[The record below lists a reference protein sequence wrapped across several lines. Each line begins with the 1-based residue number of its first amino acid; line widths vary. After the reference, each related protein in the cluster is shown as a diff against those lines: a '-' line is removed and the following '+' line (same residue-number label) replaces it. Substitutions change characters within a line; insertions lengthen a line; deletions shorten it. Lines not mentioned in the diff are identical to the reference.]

1 MFLLSEMSE
10 MFPKFY
16 LWNVELKVVGQE
28 STNNE
33 YRFCWDRSI
42 EFVKPSLNFR
52 SAVGELMTALYRT
65 ITGWTRLFVW
75 VTAFRPTSSST
86 ILQAKFRSNLQPLC

>member
-16 LWNVELKVVGQE
+16 LRNVELKVVGQE

-52 SAVGELMTALYRT
+52 SRLGELMTALLPNVRNDL
-65 ITGWTRLFVW
+65 GVDGLRCLFGSL
-75 VTAFRPTSSST
+75 ACLLACRELFRGPS
-86 ILQAKFRSNLQPLC
+86 

>member
-16 LWNVELKVVGQE
+16 LRNVELKVVGQE

-52 SAVGELMTALYRT
+52 SAVGGLMTALLPNVRNDY
-65 ITGWTRLFVW
+65 
-75 VTAFRPTSSST
+75 
-86 ILQAKFRSNLQPLC
+86 